1 MNSAEMM
8 KRCENAVRTGQTEH
22 LFPVLARR
30 TLELIREDKRRN
42 RSEWAG
48 LHPYWMV
55 HVVALNLNEM
65 GQTMMEVV
73 APAYRAAEAMAVEL
87 SKALGLFAEAFNAP
101 RR

>member
-8 KRCENAVRTGQTEH
+8 KRCENALRTGQTEN

-30 TLELIREDKRRN
+30 TSQLIREEVHQN

-55 HVVALNLNEM
+55 HVVGLNLNEM
-65 GQTMMEVV
+65 GQTIMEAVT
-73 APAYRAAEAMAVEL
+73 PAYRAAEAMANEL
-87 SKALGLFAEAFNAP
+87 SKALGLFAEAFNGP